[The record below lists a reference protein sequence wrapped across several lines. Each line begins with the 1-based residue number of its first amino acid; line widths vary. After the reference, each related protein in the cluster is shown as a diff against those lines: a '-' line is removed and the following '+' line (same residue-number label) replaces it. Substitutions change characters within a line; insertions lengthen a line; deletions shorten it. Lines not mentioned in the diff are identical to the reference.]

1 MGLNRCLQKQK
12 SSDPLR
18 MWRPNF
24 CFWEPEAAWH
34 ESTWIS
40 QKQASFSSKGFGN
53 GSLGSW
59 SFNGNPHQI
68 RKCCDSN
75 HPMET
80 LRTGDFWTKW
90 VVVLKHFL
98 FVTPTCKD
106 QIWQPCFTNG
116 WINHQLANHV
126 SFSNILIL
134 IHGHPMTHGFNEQ
147 MCQESERTSL
157 LWNEQRARHS

>member
-1 MGLNRCLQKQK
+1 MGLGVCRSRSPAILCACGGPCC
-12 SSDPLR
+12 S
-18 MWRPNF
+18 
-24 CFWEPEAAWH
+24 WEPEAAWH

-75 HPMET
+75 HRMET
-80 LRTGDFWTKW
+80 QSFGDFWAKW
-90 VVVLKHFL
+90 VVVLKDFL
-98 FVTPTCKD
+98 SVTPTCKD

-116 WINHQLANHV
+116 WINHELANHV
-126 SFSNILIL
+126 FFFLEHLNFDPWPSDDSRILWTNVSRI
-134 IHGHPMTHGFNEQ
+134 
-147 MCQESERTSL
+147 RKD
-157 LWNEQRARHS
+157 